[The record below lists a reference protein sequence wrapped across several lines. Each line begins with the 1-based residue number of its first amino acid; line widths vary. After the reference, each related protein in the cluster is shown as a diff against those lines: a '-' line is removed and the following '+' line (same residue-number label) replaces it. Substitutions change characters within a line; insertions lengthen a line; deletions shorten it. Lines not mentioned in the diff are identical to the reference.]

1 MEKGKWW
8 LIGLATI
15 VLIILGIGGKQYMD
29 KKAIEKDYQQGI
41 DLIQKYVSNY
51 LVENYEGIEK
61 IEWQGV
67 GVEWRNAKGYGPS
80 LLGNYV
86 DSDVRI
92 YVSEDNYFTMSF
104 TLNYNTEY
112 DDKLE
117 KYIQLDYLRPQ
128 KIDSILVLEVENAT
142 KGLNIGDKLE
152 ISESKKNKKS
162 SEGSSNAKVISN
174 LEIHELVY

>member
-1 MEKGKWW
+1 MKKRKWW
-8 LIGLATI
+8 LISLATI
-15 VLIILGIGGKQYMD
+15 ILIILGIGGKQYMD

-67 GVEWRNAKGYGPS
+67 GVEWRNAKGYGTS

-92 YVSEDNYFTMSF
+92 YVSEDKYFTTDF
-104 TLNYNTEY
+104 LLTDETDY
-112 DDKLE
+112 DYELE
-117 KYIQLDYLRPQ
+117 KYVALDSLNSPNT
-128 KIDSILVLEVENAT
+128 DVSIEVGLYNEIYDLSQDEKEAFEKFRKSD
-142 KGLNIGDKLE
+142 KG
-152 ISESKKNKKS
+152 SP
-162 SEGSSNAKVISN
+162 NAKVVYN
-174 LEIHELVY
+174 LEIHELIY

>member
-1 MEKGKWW
+1 MKKRKWW
-8 LIGLATI
+8 LIGLATV

-67 GVEWRNAKGYGPS
+67 GVEWRNAKGYGTS

-86 DSDVRI
+86 NSEIRV
-92 YVSEDNYFTMSF
+92 YVSKDDYFMMYFRLTDK
-104 TLNYNTEY
+104 TEY
-112 DDKLE
+112 DDELK
-117 KYIQLDYLRPQ
+117 KYVVLDSLNDKNTDVSVRVGLR
-128 KIDSILVLEVENAT
+128 NAT
-142 KGLNIGDKLE
+142 YDLNQAEKKVFERFRKSDKG
-152 ISESKKNKKS
+152 SP
-162 SEGSSNAKVISN
+162 NAKVIYN
-174 LEIHELVY
+174 LEIHELTY

>member
-1 MEKGKWW
+1 MKKGKWW

-15 VLIILGIGGKQYMD
+15 MLIILGIGGKQYMD

-61 IEWQGV
+61 IEWQGI

-86 DSDVRI
+86 DSDVKV
-92 YVSEDNYFTMSF
+92 YVSEDKYFMSDF
-104 TLNYNTEY
+104 RLSEKGEYKDELKKYVLSKTLNPENT
-112 DDKLE
+112 DGT
-117 KYIQLDYLRPQ
+117 I
-128 KIDSILVLEVENAT
+128 EVGLENAVY
-142 KGLNIGDKLE
+142 GLSQEEKKLFE
-152 ISESKKNKKS
+152 KFKKS
-162 SEGSSNAKVISN
+162 DKGSPNAKVVYNI
-174 LEIHELVY
+174 EIHELIY